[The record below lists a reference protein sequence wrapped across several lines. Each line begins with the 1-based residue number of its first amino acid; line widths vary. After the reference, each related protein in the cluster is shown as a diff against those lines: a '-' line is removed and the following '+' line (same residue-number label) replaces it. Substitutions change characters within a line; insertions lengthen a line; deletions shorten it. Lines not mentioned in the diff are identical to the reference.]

1 MTQANDNQQAVA
13 SQPKPQQQ
21 QNLPVS
27 AEETKAKLLVF
38 SAQKQFEASNSLN
51 MDFMREAGF
60 AIQILQQNT
69 FLQSC
74 DPISVKNAIVNVALT
89 GLTLNPALKMAYL
102 VPRKGKCVLD
112 PSYVGLIKVL
122 TDSGAVKNIDAAVIY
137 ANDSFEFEKGTE
149 PFIRHKPALA
159 NRGEMIGAYAIAYF
173 RDGGSQ
179 FEVLPKEDI
188 DKIKGTSESYKNE
201 KTRNYS
207 PWETWEDEMW
217 KKTAIKRLYKLLPK
231 TKFSENLIAALSVD
245 FENEKNDLVQQKKDG
260 YDNLFDEAE
269 EVR

>member
-1 MTQANDNQQAVA
+1 MTQANDNKQAVA
-13 SQPKPQQQ
+13 AQPKPQQQ

-122 TDSGAVKNIDAAVIY
+122 TDSGALKNKDDAVIY
-137 ANDSFEFEKGTE
+137 VND
-149 PFIRHKPALA
+149 
-159 NRGEMIGAYAIAYF
+159 
-173 RDGGSQ
+173 
-179 FEVLPKEDI
+179 
-188 DKIKGTSESYKNE
+188 
-201 KTRNYS
+201 
-207 PWETWEDEMW
+207 
-217 KKTAIKRLYKLLPK
+217 
-231 TKFSENLIAALSVD
+231 
-245 FENEKNDLVQQKKDG
+245 
-260 YDNLFDEAE
+260 
-269 EVR
+269 